1 VVCERAVGGGRG
13 QGSPAAGG
21 LPVGRARVFWA
32 GPLCGI
38 IVVWCL
44 LSMVQVDALTGGHK
58 LAWLQRPLG
67 LGFRV

>member
-1 VVCERAVGGGRG
+1 VVCESAVGGGRG

-21 LPVGRARVFWA
+21 LPVGRARVFWG

-44 LSMVQVDALTGGHK
+44 TMVQVDALTGGRR
-58 LAWLQRPLG
+58 LRDR
-67 LGFRV
+67 RVTAADGR